1 VVKAVEQQEYE
12 SWLAMKQQEAKDV
25 YETVGK
31 TWSMAE
37 LMETGEQVYV
47 QHCATCH
54 QINGEGIPPAFPSLV
69 GQGLAVGDLD
79 GHVDIVVN
87 GKAGSAMQA
96 FAAQLNPAEIAAVVT
111 YERNAWGNDVG
122 DLVQPRE
129 VNALIV
135 AEE

>member
-1 VVKAVEQQEYE
+1 
-12 SWLAMKQQEAKDV
+12 MKQQEAKDV

-37 LMETGEQVYV
+37 LMETGEQVYI

>member
-1 VVKAVEQQEYE
+1 
-12 SWLAMKQQEAKDV
+12 M
-25 YETVGK
+25 
-31 TWSMAE
+31 
-37 LMETGEQVYV
+37 
-47 QHCATCH
+47 
-54 QINGEGIPPAFPSLV
+54 
-69 GQGLAVGDLD
+69 AVGDLD